1 MSTESPTS
9 SIAPGMEDVLKI
21 NKELYNVL
29 LDPKVP
35 RKEQSTLYKTDS
47 AITEEEP
54 YCFAMVLTDYTAKDP
69 VELTLEEGDIV
80 KIFTARSFS
89 NRYFGI
95 LNGQKGLL
103 PTSAVKI
110 LADGDAD
117 TPLPDPVFQEEDSQK
132 ELDDTTTPLGIKTWF
147 NKYAWGSSSQ
157 ETAKSPSQHIRI
169 ISGSSSSPNLSVPP
183 AATPPKTTSV
193 KKGPSQR
200 APGQRWLWSDFM
212 GGPEEVAKLSLSKQE
227 IKRQEVIYEIIATE
241 ADYIQDLETILELYI
256 RPLQKSKLI
265 RPKDMAIIFS
275 NIEQVLPVNQELLRE
290 LEKKQTINPVIES
303 LGDIVIRVSD
313 YLKMYTMY
321 CSNHPYAVMKL
332 QNVRQTRAVARFLD
346 QQAQHP
352 DSRCMDLGSFLLK
365 PIQRVCKYPLLL
377 RDLLRATDANH
388 PDCDNL
394 TKALSKI
401 ETVVA
406 AINEGARHAENV
418 HKMIELQS
426 KFLTKVSLVA
436 PSRFLVKSGTV
447 LMHNAQGV
455 RKPREVYL
463 FNDMIIIAKPE
474 GDKYKLLNMAAF
486 DVITIDLVEV
496 SDSAGEFP
504 IEIVHE
510 GHGIMIMVFKS
521 DSARETW
528 HRAMQTAVTEWVT
541 QKNRIDQAN
550 LASQKGLLDDVPRS
564 PAGIRHTPQA
574 SYAESGSKSVDNLM
588 LSSSRTPLLIP
599 KQSDS
604 VTVTIPSPTPNVSAI
619 RQGLEAA
626 LKKPPNLDIV
636 SPHRPAPSAPTS
648 PAKGINIT
656 IAQSAKQDSTPTM
669 PYAAAPKLPPKPSP
683 SQASFPGTPPMQEI
697 RSTLKTRVEELGA
710 ISATPSEMHL
720 KSVSS
725 SSSVMATK
733 LARPPPPI
741 PVKSAELSTGRS
753 LSDSGLTQP
762 TASLPKKLSN
772 LPLPSFDEDP
782 EPLKPITRQLE
793 GALGITG
800 MGQPAPSRSLIP
812 KAATRINRPV
822 KSAQIQ
828 TMAKSQK
835 GSSTSYHYQIL
846 TTFISGDPVVISKRF
861 EDFFELHMQLLGHF
875 PESAGRS
882 NSSSQIHLEAP
893 MEERILP
900 ELPAQM
906 MFVSETVA
914 MGRIPVLQ
922 TYLDKL
928 LGLPP
933 KISRSPLVLK

>member
-1 MSTESPTS
+1 
-9 SIAPGMEDVLKI
+9 MEDVLKI

-303 LGDIVIRVSD
+303 LGDIVIRV
-313 YLKMYTMY
+313 
-321 CSNHPYAVMKL
+321 
-332 QNVRQTRAVARFLD
+332 
-346 QQAQHP
+346 
-352 DSRCMDLGSFLLK
+352 
-365 PIQRVCKYPLLL
+365 RVCKYPLLL

-496 SDSAGEFP
+496 SDG
-504 IEIVHE
+504 
-510 GHGIMIMVFKS
+510 
-521 DSARETW
+521 
-528 HRAMQTAVTEWVT
+528 
-541 QKNRIDQAN
+541 
-550 LASQKGLLDDVPRS
+550 
-564 PAGIRHTPQA
+564 
-574 SYAESGSKSVDNLM
+574 
-588 LSSSRTPLLIP
+588 
-599 KQSDS
+599 
-604 VTVTIPSPTPNVSAI
+604 
-619 RQGLEAA
+619 
-626 LKKPPNLDIV
+626 
-636 SPHRPAPSAPTS
+636 
-648 PAKGINIT
+648 
-656 IAQSAKQDSTPTM
+656 
-669 PYAAAPKLPPKPSP
+669 
-683 SQASFPGTPPMQEI
+683 
-697 RSTLKTRVEELGA
+697 
-710 ISATPSEMHL
+710 
-720 KSVSS
+720 
-725 SSSVMATK
+725 
-733 LARPPPPI
+733 
-741 PVKSAELSTGRS
+741 
-753 LSDSGLTQP
+753 
-762 TASLPKKLSN
+762 
-772 LPLPSFDEDP
+772 
-782 EPLKPITRQLE
+782 
-793 GALGITG
+793 
-800 MGQPAPSRSLIP
+800 
-812 KAATRINRPV
+812 
-822 KSAQIQ
+822 
-828 TMAKSQK
+828 
-835 GSSTSYHYQIL
+835 
-846 TTFISGDPVVISKRF
+846 
-861 EDFFELHMQLLGHF
+861 
-875 PESAGRS
+875 
-882 NSSSQIHLEAP
+882 
-893 MEERILP
+893 
-900 ELPAQM
+900 
-906 MFVSETVA
+906 
-914 MGRIPVLQ
+914 
-922 TYLDKL
+922 
-928 LGLPP
+928 
-933 KISRSPLVLK
+933 